1 MIKIQNQ
8 QKAKTATVIRTASER
23 ELSEYEKNKL
33 ASIEECAQQNKLE
46 AIRINGNRIQ
56 IDSDTKTANINVGD
70 LAFKS
75 VVSSDDLDSG
85 ELFFIRCSLD

>member
-1 MIKIQNQ
+1 MIKIQKQ
-8 QKAKTATVIRTASER
+8 QNTPMTVIRTATGN

-33 ASIEECAQQNKLE
+33 ASIEENAQQNKLE
-46 AIRINGNRIQ
+46 VIKINGNRVTV
-56 IDSDTKTANINVGD
+56 DKETKTANINVGD

-75 VVSSDDLDSG
+75 AVAPTDVDSN

>member
-1 MIKIQNQ
+1 MIKVQ
-8 QKAKTATVIRTASER
+8 QKQSTPVSVIRTASER

-33 ASIEECAQQNKLE
+33 ASIEDKAQQNKLE
-46 AIRINGNRIQ
+46 VIRLNGERIP
-56 IDSDTKTANINVGD
+56 IDTNTKTANIKVGD

-75 VVSSDDLDSG
+75 VVTDKDIDNN